1 MIERLI
7 GGSPNTAADATRL
20 TIHSPSSLTSVM
32 VYSMPPGA
40 MRYAYSVMS
49 VVLMMRRR
57 WLAVLKCGS

>member
-1 MIERLI
+1 M
-7 GGSPNTAADATRL
+7 
-20 TIHSPSSLTSVM
+20 M

-57 WLAVLKCGS
+57 WLAALKCGSYWAWGEARAQGLRNAIHDAELVVEAWP